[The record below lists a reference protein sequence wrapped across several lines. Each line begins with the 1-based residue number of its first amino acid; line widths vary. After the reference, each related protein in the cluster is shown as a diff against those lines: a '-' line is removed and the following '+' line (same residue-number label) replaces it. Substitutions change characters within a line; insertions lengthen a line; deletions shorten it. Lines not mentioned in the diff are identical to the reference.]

1 MAKDDEVEVVVTP
14 KLDDKALKEGDKL
27 VKSAKEAF
35 ELIQSLAKEIEKI
48 NKALKGVK
56 SKTSRSFTA
65 QTNRMVSR
73 QNTLAQNSEL
83 LSEQKFARRLEQ
95 MKTLELEKALAKQAA
110 SEEIARRKRE
120 KLELESIKRVNEER
134 ERLKKES
141 LQREVQS
148 EIEAINKIGQKRRD
162 SNMAR
167 LKERLA
173 GGSSF
178 SSTYLNDP
186 SMSLAN
192 RLAAYKKYTKDKY
205 FNETYGGKELYN
217 MPAILTDKRLGA
229 SVFQR
234 AYYAK
239 ETGRFADARKQLG
252 NRVGTF
258 VSYKML
264 GAGYSMVA
272 SALGEAT
279 SAARDLE
286 DSLAKTQAIAG
297 VTDGT
302 MDKLGVSILKLGS
315 NSRYATRE
323 LAETATTLAQAGYS
337 AGEIENLLGA
347 VSRLGTA
354 TGTDLSTSVDVL
366 TSALSLW
373 NKQSTDAEE
382 IVNSLTVAVN
392 KTKAE
397 ITSIANGMQYA
408 GATAAQMGVSFDETV
423 AAMASV
429 TNAGIKARGS
439 IGTGFRALIT
449 ELTKPTARLEA
460 ELKKVGLSFDDV
472 SISSKGF
479 IEVIKTMD
487 KAGFDT
493 ERSLKGLERRAATF
507 YNALRSQLDTYERVV
522 ESMGE
527 IDTARAAEEV
537 RLDTLTGQLN
547 KFKNIWTEIFTIL
560 GEPFVAVFKTV
571 MKILNELSGV
581 LAKILEKT
589 KSLFSFMQSN
599 ATRLEQSVGEL
610 DAYKQTISS
619 LDDAYFD
626 LIKRQN
632 ALRGNQE
639 AIERE
644 SYKLIRRFDK
654 EGKVVR
660 RVAKDYEEL
669 VGQAQALREAT
680 SKQTFEGQKE
690 VAQKAIKRD
699 KDVSRDLFYSL
710 STAVFEKKGN
720 GKNFYEI
727 ERLRDE
733 LVGAKGRESGI
744 RRLSNM
750 TGKEL
755 LQLRNRLFEGGYL
768 NDDLAAMFAKSFA
781 SKTTIESAQRNV
793 FDIFENQSARDAFA
807 KNVITP
813 ALNES
818 VRIAD
823 EFAERRESGE
833 EDVIEVDL
841 SAYGALQEQLTGV
854 KAGDDKDERVIK
866 AQERIVAEVVKVEEK
881 LAQDVKQIL
890 ADAKQQNKISQKQT
904 EGAVRSKNVSDAFA
918 SLGTQKATV
927 DKLRGVIS
935 LLQDSGI
942 DTEEISKS
950 ILSLS
955 SATEQYNASFMK
967 NAEKVIKALDDES
980 RRNNEVTN
988 EQIAEFKKRLA
999 SDKATF
1005 EADRTE
1011 RAKNWERSRPTYLN
1025 EQRFGGFSP
1034 DIYRKAAEA
1043 DEWLADYNRQ
1053 QSLLRDFGVV
1063 DRESRFTSD
1072 RIASL
1077 GQQRSQIQAARSEF
1091 QNKLS
1096 GQDFGYYSKGEIEKK
1111 IAQYD
1116 SEDLSLKQ
1124 EQIELSAKLL
1134 ELDEKK
1140 LELSEK
1146 LNNATD
1152 KNTDVLEDMAA
1163 GAKAYYGELMK
1174 QTASQNFMGEA
1185 TYTVLSEFNSG
1196 LKTAISSII
1205 RGTASL
1211 REAMLTMV
1219 QSIANALQQKAI
1231 DTVVDSLFTA
1241 GMNVIGASFSSM
1253 GQNSGGTA
1261 KIGSGSGSGGSGGTG
1276 FGTGSDGGTLKL
1288 GGSLGGKATG
1298 GLVRGGFKGRDSVPT
1313 MLMPGEYVMKKSAV
1327 DILGKDTLDKMNSA
1341 ESVQSSSVPFV
1352 EKKEPSPVVTN
1363 VYVVPEKRQAEMTP
1377 NDVLVTIS
1385 RDILQGGQTRQLIQQ
1400 VVQGRY

>member
-14 KLDDKALKEGDKL
+14 KLDDKAVKEGDKL
-27 VKSAKEAF
+27 VKTAKEAF
-35 ELIQSLAKEIEKI
+35 EIVQALSKSFSELTKTLNKLKSQSP
-48 NKALKGVK
+48 K
-56 SKTSRSFTA
+56 SFA
-65 QTNRMVSR
+65 AETNRMVSR
-73 QNTLAQNSEL
+73 QNKLAQNSEL
-83 LSEQKFARRLEQ
+83 LSEQKFAKRLEQ
-95 MKTLELEKALAKQAA
+95 MKTLEFEKALAKQAA

-120 KLELESIKRVNEER
+120 KAEIESIKRINEER

-148 EIEAINKIGQKRRD
+148 EIDAINKIGQKRRD

-186 SMSLAN
+186 SIPLAN

-229 SVFQR
+229 TVFQR

-354 TGTDLSTSVDVL
+354 TGTDLRTSVDVL

-397 ITSIANGMQYA
+397 INSIANGMQYA

-599 ATRLEQSVGEL
+599 ATRLEQSIGEL

-660 RVAKDYEEL
+660 SVAKDYEEL

-680 SKQTFEGQKE
+680 SKQTFEGQKD

-699 KDVSRDLFYSL
+699 KDVSRDLYYTL
-710 STAVFEKKGN
+710 STAVFRDDRNN

-733 LVGAKGRESGI
+733 LVGAKGKESGI

-823 EFAERRESGE
+823 EFAERREAGE

-854 KAGDDKDERVIK
+854 KAGDDKDERVVK

-904 EGAVRSKNVSDAFA
+904 EGAVRSKKVSDAFA

-980 RRNNEVTN
+980 RRNNEVTS
-988 EQIAEFKKRLA
+988 EQIAEFKKRIA
-999 SDKATF
+999 SDKAMF

-1011 RAKNWERSRPTYLN
+1011 RAKNWERSRPTYEN

-1053 QSLLRDFGVV
+1053 QSLLRDFGIV

-1077 GQQRSQIQAARSEF
+1077 EQQRSQIQAARSEF

-1096 GQDFGYYSKGEIEKK
+1096 GQDFGEYSKGEIEKK

-1116 SEDLSLKQ
+1116 SEDLTLKQ

-1152 KNTDVLEDMAA
+1152 KNTTVLEDMAA

-1196 LKTAISSII
+1196 LKTAITNIAN
-1205 RGTASL
+1205 GTSTL
-1211 REAMLTMV
+1211 REALLSMI
-1219 QSIANALQQKAI
+1219 QSIANAFQQKAI
-1231 DTVVDSLFTA
+1231 DSFVDTAFSVVGNVFS
-1241 GMNVIGASFSSM
+1241 GMGSGGA
-1253 GQNSGGTA
+1253 GGTA
-1261 KIGSGSGSGGSGGTG
+1261 KIGSGAGGNAGTAQI
-1276 FGTGSDGGTLKL
+1276 
-1288 GGSLGGKATG
+1288 GGSLLNYNMPTFGKATG
-1298 GLVRGGFKGRDSVPT
+1298 GLIRGGFKGRDSVPT

>member
-14 KLDDKALKEGDKL
+14 KLDDKALREGDKL

-35 ELIQSLAKEIEKI
+35 EIVQALAKSFAELTKTL
-48 NKALKGVK
+48 NKLKSQSPK
-56 SKTSRSFTA
+56 SFA
-65 QTNRMVSR
+65 AETNRMVSR
-73 QNTLAQNSEL
+73 QNKLAQNSEL
-83 LSEQKFARRLEQ
+83 LSEQKFAKRLEQ

-120 KLELESIKRVNEER
+120 KAEIESIKRVNEER

-148 EIEAINKIGQKRRD
+148 EIDAINKIGQKRRD

-167 LKERLA
+167 VKERLA

-178 SSTYLNDP
+178 TSTYMNDP
-186 SMSLAN
+186 SMPLAD
-192 RLAAYKKYTKDKY
+192 RFAKYKRYTKDKY

-229 SVFQR
+229 NVFQR

-239 ETGRFADARKQLG
+239 ETGKFAAAGTQLR
-252 NRVGTF
+252 NRIGTF

-397 ITSIANGMQYA
+397 INSIANGMQYA

-522 ESMGE
+522 EAMGQV
-527 IDTARAAEEV
+527 DVARAAEEI

-547 KFKNIWTEIFTIL
+547 KFKNIWTEIFAIL
-560 GEPFVAVFKTV
+560 GEPFIAVFKTV

-589 KSLFSFMQSN
+589 KSLFSFLQSS
-599 ATRLEQSVGEL
+599 ATVLEQSKGEL
-610 DAYKQTISS
+610 DATQQTISS
-619 LDDAYFD
+619 LNDVFFE
-626 LIKRQN
+626 LIQRQK

-639 AIERE
+639 AVEKE

-654 EGKVVR
+654 EGKVVKQ
-660 RVAKDYEEL
+660 VAKDYEEL
-669 VGQAQALREAT
+669 
-680 SKQTFEGQKE
+680 
-690 VAQKAIKRD
+690 I
-699 KDVSRDLFYSL
+699 
-710 STAVFEKKGN
+710 
-720 GKNFYEI
+720 
-727 ERLRDE
+727 
-733 LVGAKGRESGI
+733 
-744 RRLSNM
+744 
-750 TGKEL
+750 
-755 LQLRNRLFEGGYL
+755 
-768 NDDLAAMFAKSFA
+768 
-781 SKTTIESAQRNV
+781 
-793 FDIFENQSARDAFA
+793 
-807 KNVITP
+807 
-813 ALNES
+813 
-818 VRIAD
+818 
-823 EFAERRESGE
+823 
-833 EDVIEVDL
+833 
-841 SAYGALQEQLTGV
+841 
-854 KAGDDKDERVIK
+854 
-866 AQERIVAEVVKVEEK
+866 
-881 LAQDVKQIL
+881 KQIL
-890 ADAKQQNKISQKQT
+890 ALKDANVEASSVKQAEVAKNSQRNINDVARDVVKAFKSDNRKSLTTRKMSKFFADYFGLDFELMDVPTMAKPLSKLSSREVREFGNALQERGFNGERTAAQVARLYSLVMEREDAEKAVSDFEKNDSERRNFESNVIVPAINQVSEIMQTYYDKLEDKNLGEENTITLDLGAYKDLGQQYDLVSSAGRDDKTARQAEELIASRRIKVEENLTQHISKFLQNLKEQNQIAQKTT
-904 EGAVRSKNVSDAFA
+904 EGAIRSTNVAGAFSPLDKQRN
-918 SLGTQKATV
+918 SLAVARSVLK
-927 DKLRGVIS
+927 K
-935 LLQDSGI
+935 LQDSGL
-942 DTEEISKS
+942 DSEEIIKS
-950 ILSLS
+950 ISDLSV
-955 SATEQYNASFMK
+955 ATERYNANYLK
-967 NAEKVIKALDDES
+967 NVEKTIKALDDES

-1096 GQDFGYYSKGEIEKK
+1096 GQDFGDYSKGEIEKK

-1124 EQIELSAKLL
+1124 EQIELSARLL

-1196 LKTAISSII
+1196 LKTAITNIAN
-1205 RGTASL
+1205 GTATL
-1211 REAMLTMV
+1211 REALLSMI
-1219 QSIANALQQKAI
+1219 QSIANAFQQKAI
-1231 DTVVDSLFTA
+1231 DSFVDTAFNVVG
-1241 GMNVIGASFSSM
+1241 GMFSGGGGAS
-1253 GQNSGGTA
+1253 GTA
-1261 KIGSGSGSGGSGGTG
+1261 KIGSGAGGGHVGVNTVGGSALNYDMPK
-1276 FGTGSDGGTLKL
+1276 FRY
-1288 GGSLGGKATG
+1288 ATG
-1298 GLVRGGFKGRDSVPT
+1298 GLVRGGFKGRDSVQT

>member
-1 MAKDDEVEVVVTP
+1 MAKDDEVEVVVNP
-14 KLDDKALKEGDKL
+14 KLDDKSVKNGEKF

-65 QTNRMVSR
+65 QTDRMISR

-120 KLELESIKRVNEER
+120 KAEIESIKRINEER

-148 EIEAINKIGQKRRD
+148 EIDAINKIGQKRRD

-167 LKERLA
+167 VKERLA

-178 SSTYLNDP
+178 SSTYMNDP
-186 SMSLAN
+186 SKSLAD

-229 SVFQR
+229 NVFQR

-239 ETGRFADARKQLG
+239 ETGKFAAAGTQLG
-252 NRVGTF
+252 NRIGTF

-272 SALGEAT
+272 SAIGEAT

-522 ESMGE
+522 ESMSE

-660 RVAKDYEEL
+660 SVAKDYEEL

-680 SKQTFEGQKE
+680 AKQTFEGQKD

-793 FDIFENQSARDAFA
+793 FDMFENQSARDAFA

-823 EFAERRESGE
+823 EFAERREAGD

-854 KAGDDKDERVIK
+854 KAGDDKDERVVK

-980 RRNNEVTN
+980 RRNNEVTS

-999 SDKATF
+999 SDKAMF

-1043 DEWLADYNRQ
+1043 DAWLSDYNRQ
-1053 QSLLRDFGVV
+1053 QSLLRDFGIV

-1077 GQQRSQIQAARSEF
+1077 EQQRSQIQAARSEF

-1096 GQDFGYYSKGEIEKK
+1096 GKNFGEYSKGEIEKK
-1111 IAQYD
+1111 IAEYN
-1116 SEDLSLKQ
+1116 SEDLTLKQ

-1152 KNTDVLEDMAA
+1152 KNTTVLEDMAA
-1163 GAKAYYGELMK
+1163 GAKAYYGELTK
-1174 QTASQNFMGEA
+1174 QTASQNFIGEA

-1196 LKTAISSII
+1196 LKTAITNIAN
-1205 RGTASL
+1205 GTSTL
-1211 REAMLTMV
+1211 REALLSMI
-1219 QSIANALQQKAI
+1219 QSIANAFQQKAI
-1231 DTVVDSLFTA
+1231 DSFVDTAFSVVGNVFS
-1241 GMNVIGASFSSM
+1241 GMGNGGA
-1253 GQNSGGTA
+1253 GGTA
-1261 KIGSGSGSGGSGGTG
+1261 KIGSGVGGNAGTAQI
-1276 FGTGSDGGTLKL
+1276 
-1288 GGSLGGKATG
+1288 GGSLLNYNMPTFGKATG